1 MNELLNWIK
10 ENVRIVIIGFALL
23 FIIVTAL
30 GFLFGTMKRRSL
42 IEDTFSPELE
52 IEISN
57 FTLSEDGKPEL
68 FIPEPVL
75 PQVHDQFVDYSF
87 YFDQNKDFINN
98 VELLPVRISE
108 LLKYRRLGIASDIKP
123 FQIHNREFDIITQRD
138 ELAEP

>member
-10 ENVRIVIIGFALL
+10 ENVRVAIIGFALL

-30 GFLFGTMKRRSL
+30 GFFLGTMKRRSR

-52 IEISN
+52 IEISS

-75 PQVHDQFVDYSF
+75 PQVSDQFVDYSF
-87 YFDQNKDFINN
+87 YFDQNKAFIRNM
-98 VELLPVRISE
+98 ELLPVRISE
-108 LLKYRRLGIASDIKP
+108 LLKYRRIGIKSDIKP
-123 FQIHNREFDIITQRD
+123 FQINNKEFDIIIQRD

>member
-1 MNELLNWIK
+1 MNEFLNWIK
-10 ENVRIVIIGFALL
+10 ENVRITIIGLALL

-30 GFLFGTMKRRSL
+30 GFLLGTIKRRSM

-52 IEISN
+52 IEISSS
-57 FTLSEDGKPEL
+57 TLSDDGRPKL

-108 LLKYRRLGIASDIKP
+108 LLKYRRIGITSDIKP
-123 FQIHNREFDIITQRD
+123 FQIHNKEFDIIIQRD